1 MVRRCSDGDSFLGG
15 DLVSISG
22 ERQNLVDEIDDILQR
37 LKETE
42 DEQER
47 MDYTDLLDEKRI
59 ELEDLDREIRQLV
72 AYRR

>member
-1 MVRRCSDGDSFLGG
+1 M
-15 DLVSISG
+15 SISG
-22 ERQNLVDEIDDILQR
+22 ERQDLIDDMDDILQR

-47 MDYTDLLDEKRI
+47 MHYTDLLDEKRV

>member
-1 MVRRCSDGDSFLGG
+1 M
-15 DLVSISG
+15 SISG
-22 ERQNLVDEIDDILQR
+22 ERQDLVDEMDDILAR

-42 DEQER
+42 DEQEK
-47 MDYTDLLDEKRI
+47 MHYTDLLDEKRI

>member
-1 MVRRCSDGDSFLGG
+1 M
-15 DLVSISG
+15 SISG
-22 ERQNLVDEIDDILQR
+22 ERQDLVDEMDDILQR

-42 DEQER
+42 DEQEK
-47 MDYTDLLDEKRI
+47 MYYTNLLDEKRI

>member
-1 MVRRCSDGDSFLGG
+1 M
-15 DLVSISG
+15 SISG
-22 ERQNLVDEIDDILQR
+22 ERQNLVDEMDDILQR

-47 MDYTDLLDEKRI
+47 VHYIDLLDEKRV

>member
-1 MVRRCSDGDSFLGG
+1 M
-15 DLVSISG
+15 SISG
-22 ERQNLVDEIDDILQR
+22 ERQDLVDEMDDILQR

-47 MDYTDLLDEKRI
+47 MHYTDLLDEKRV

>member
-1 MVRRCSDGDSFLGG
+1 M
-15 DLVSISG
+15 SISG
-22 ERQNLVDEIDDILQR
+22 ERQDLVDEMDDILAR

-42 DEQER
+42 DEQEK
-47 MDYTDLLDEKRI
+47 MYYTNLLDEKRI

>member
-1 MVRRCSDGDSFLGG
+1 M
-15 DLVSISG
+15 SISG
-22 ERQNLVDEIDDILQR
+22 ERQDLIDDMDDILQR

-42 DEQER
+42 DEQEK
-47 MDYTDLLDEKRI
+47 MYYTNLLDEKRI